1 MVQVSTNEF
10 RSGLKIEIDSQP
22 YLIVN
27 NEFVKPGKGQSFNR
41 VKIKNLLNG
50 RTIER
55 TFKSGEKVDVAD
67 VNETQMRMLY
77 KDQDNAVFMND
88 DSFDQVEIP
97 LSNIGSSEQWL
108 VEEMLY
114 DIIFYKSEPISVEPP
129 TFLELKI
136 IDTAPGL
143 RGDTTGRVT
152 KPATLETGA
161 VIQVPIFINEGE
173 VIKVDTRTCDYV
185 SRV

>member
-22 YLIVN
+22 YVIVN

-77 KDQDNAVFMND
+77 KDQDNAVFMDD

-97 LSNIGSSEQWL
+97 LSNIGNSEQWL
-108 VEEMLY
+108 IEEMLY
-114 DIIFYKSEPISVEPP
+114 DIIFYKAEPISVEPP

-136 IDTAPGL
+136 TDTAPGL

-161 VIQVPIFINEGE
+161 VVQVPIFINEGE